1 MLLLILLQVSK
12 PSFCWT
18 RCLLFFNINE
28 FSLLFWH
35 TLFNLWYMGVIIA
48 TSIIICEI
56 SIYAYIFIPLKKN
69 VYLYHSNI
77 PKNITHMSSG
87 SWYLFLSP
95 KDQLS
100 SFIVPF
106 EILPT
111 HYHIP
116 FKPTYTTTFPIG
128 QSPYF
133 SWCDGTCQNW
143 HFPFPINIA
152 KYSNFITLC
161 CVFSSPPF
169 WECYGTIIFSFIGF
183 FDKSFTWIKFATLLI
198 NVPLQTTWTHL
209 QSYTNPA
216 TNTWLLTHPTT
227 LCTCLGLPHLTITHL
242 CHIDDLDIHLIQYLC
257 GNEHIVIHNIIWDN
271 VEVVSLE
278 MEHMYK

>member
-1 MLLLILLQVSK
+1 LLLLILLQVSK

-28 FSLLFWH
+28 FSLLFCH
-35 TLFNLWYMGVIIA
+35 TLFNLWYMGVIIT

-56 SIYAYIFIPLKKN
+56 SIYAYIFIPLKKK

-128 QSPYF
+128 QSSYF
-133 SWCDGTCQNW
+133 SSCDGTCQNW

-161 CVFSSPPF
+161 CVFSSLAF

-183 FDKSFTWIKFATLLI
+183 FDKSFTWIKVCHTFNKCSLADHMNTSPILYKSSHKHLVINPSYNIMYLPWFATSYNYTSLPYWWFRYSFDSI
-198 NVPLQTTWTHL
+198 PMWEWTHCNS
-209 QSYTNPA
+209 QYY
-216 TNTWLLTHPTT
+216 
-227 LCTCLGLPHLTITHL
+227 LG
-242 CHIDDLDIHLIQYLC
+242 
-257 GNEHIVIHNIIWDN
+257 
-271 VEVVSLE
+271 
-278 MEHMYK
+278 